1 MPEFKWSD
9 GPILVTGARGFIGSQ
24 LVARLVSS
32 GATVYGM
39 TARTGFDDKSGAQW
53 VYGEVADATRM
64 SEIVA
69 QVKPTLVFHLAGHV
83 TGSQQLGCVAP
94 TFMTNLSSTVHLMT
108 AAAELG
114 GCRIVLAGSMREP
127 DHDTDVPCSPYAAS
141 KWASSAYARMFHALY
156 NLPVVVARL
165 FMVYGPGQ
173 WDLTKVL
180 PYVTVSLLRGESPRV
195 GSGAYSF
202 DWVYIDDVVDALLC
216 CARYSEPDARSIDV
230 GTGTLTSVRTLIE
243 RVVDVT
249 RSDVAVQ
256 FGAIADRVLE
266 PSRVAR
272 VEETK
277 ALIGWSAQTALD
289 DGLART
295 VAWYRSNLSNER
307 LHVE

>member
-1 MPEFKWSD
+1 MDEFDWRD
-9 GPILVTGARGFIGSQ
+9 ANILVTGARGFIGSQ
-24 LVARLVSS
+24 LIARLVST

-39 TARTGFDDKSGAQW
+39 TGRNGFDDNSGAHW
-53 VYGEVADATRM
+53 EYADVADVKRL

-69 QVKPTLVFHLAGHV
+69 RVRPNLVFHLAGHV
-83 TGSQQLGCVAP
+83 TGSQQLSAVTP
-94 TFMTNLSSTVHLMT
+94 TFTTNLAGTVHLMT

-114 GCRIVLAGSMREP
+114 NCRVVLAGSMREP
-127 DHDTDVPCSPYAAS
+127 DVDSDVPCSPYAAS
-141 KWASSAYARMFHALY
+141 KWACSAYARMFHALY
-156 NLPVVVARL
+156 ELPVIIARL

-180 PYVTVSLLRGESPRV
+180 PYVTVSLLRHKSPRV

-216 CARYSEPDARSIDV
+216 CAHCSEADARAIDV

-243 RVVDVT
+243 RVVNIT
-249 RSDVAVQ
+249 HSDVGVE

-277 ALIGWSAQTALD
+277 QLIGWSARTALD

-295 VAWYRSNLSNER
+295 VDWYRSNLSNGR
-307 LHVE
+307 LHMD